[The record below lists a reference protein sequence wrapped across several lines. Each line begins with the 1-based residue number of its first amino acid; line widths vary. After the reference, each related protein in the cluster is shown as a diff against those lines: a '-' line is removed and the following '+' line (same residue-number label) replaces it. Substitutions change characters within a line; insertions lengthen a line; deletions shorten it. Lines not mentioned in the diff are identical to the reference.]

1 MTMHPSSLY
10 YLSSPLCAVPLF
22 LQPVYLQ
29 SSKPT
34 FVNPQGKAVDADQLT
49 DDEWRISS
57 RKALKGF
64 SRLDAKYFIPFFTRK
79 FTRQVKYSTAG
90 SLLLQLIAVV
100 LTLLF
105 PALFFQEVR
114 NAHEEMQRLTSQ
126 LYSEVHSD
134 LASEDEAENKL

>member
-1 MTMHPSSLY
+1 MFTILCLGGSTLPLLKLLKADQGLEKSLT
-10 YLSSPLCAVPLF
+10 LSKT
-22 LQPVYLQ
+22 Q
-29 SSKPT
+29 T
-34 FVNPQGKAVDADQLT
+34 EGKAVDADQLT

-57 RKALKGF
+57 RRALKGF

-79 FTRQVKYSTAG
+79 FTR
-90 SLLLQLIAVV
+90 
-100 LTLLF
+100 
-105 PALFFQEVR
+105 QEVR

>member
-1 MTMHPSSLY
+1 M
-10 YLSSPLCAVPLF
+10 
-22 LQPVYLQ
+22 
-29 SSKPT
+29 
-34 FVNPQGKAVDADQLT
+34 DADQLT

-90 SLLLQLIAVV
+90 SLLLQLIAAV

-105 PALFFQEVR
+105 LALFFQEVR

>member
-1 MTMHPSSLY
+1 M
-10 YLSSPLCAVPLF
+10 
-22 LQPVYLQ
+22 
-29 SSKPT
+29 
-34 FVNPQGKAVDADQLT
+34 DADQLT

-79 FTRQVKYSTAG
+79 FTRQVKYSAAG
-90 SLLLQLIAVV
+90 SLLLQLIAAV